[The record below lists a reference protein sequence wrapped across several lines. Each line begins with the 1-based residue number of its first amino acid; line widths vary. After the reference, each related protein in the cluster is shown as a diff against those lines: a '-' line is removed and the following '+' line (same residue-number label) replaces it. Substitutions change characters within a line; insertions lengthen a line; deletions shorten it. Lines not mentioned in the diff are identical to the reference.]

1 MNENS
6 TLNRNLLALGTR
18 FPYSI
23 SEFSH
28 APENHNLEFITSRSG
43 HSVPV
48 LNRNGRPYPMHSRF
62 DPENEGKRIAAKAPQ
77 GFLIAFGLGGGYHL
91 IPLLQ
96 NSNLT
101 GLIIVEKDAALIRQ
115 ILETIDLT
123 QLFLD
128 SRVRLLIDSTPDEL
142 AKTVLDRYLPVLYGN
157 LGSISLRT
165 RWDAEPQ
172 WFASMA
178 ESIKGLSEIL
188 GRDYSVQSRF
198 GRRWFVHTITNIK
211 RSEEVFC
218 ILPPAGKLCITAAG
232 PSLQTQLPRIRQLKK
247 DGTTLLAT
255 DTSLPVLISAGIAP
269 DIVLSIDCQVI
280 SSQHFFK
287 RLPEET
293 ILLLDLASPPIL
305 TRLTDRVLFY
315 SSGHP
320 FSLYINQYF
329 RAFPILDISG
339 GNVTHAAASFADIA
353 GTKEVILLGGDFSYP
368 DGRPY
373 AQGTYI
379 YPYFQSIST
388 RTAGSE
394 SYFWKFIAAGRPE
407 REKTSTGWRWR
418 TKTMDHYRGELES
431 AINTMNYQFISEP
444 GKGVP
449 IHQKKAAPPRHSP
462 IVSIPTVGSAQSGWK
477 DFLTE
482 YQNHLERLP
491 PMTGSLQDYLEGLK
505 PEIRQTLTT
514 LLPAATTFQNGL
526 EDGTAALESARQW
539 TLNRIRRVL
548 SRTNHSHTTPA

>member
-18 FPYSI
+18 CSHPF
-23 SEFSH
+23 SEFPHGSK
-28 APENHNLEFITSRSG
+28 NHNLEFITSRSG
-43 HSVPV
+43 HPVPI
-48 LNRNGRPYPMHSRF
+48 LSRNGRPYPMHSRF
-62 DPENEGKRIAAKAPQ
+62 DPENEGKRIAAEAPR
-77 GFLIAFGLGGGYHL
+77 GFLIAFGMGGGYHL
-91 IPLLQ
+91 VPLLQ
-96 NSNLT
+96 NNNTT

-128 SRVRLLIDSTPDEL
+128 SRVILLVDSTPDEL
-142 AKTVLDRYLPVLYGN
+142 AKIVLDRYLPVLYGN

-172 WFASMA
+172 WFADMA
-178 ESIKGLSEIL
+178 KSVRGLSETL

-198 GRRWFVHTITNIK
+198 GRRWFVHTITNIR

-218 ILPPAGKLCITAAG
+218 MLPPAGKLCITAAG

-247 DGTTLLAT
+247 NGTALLAT

-269 DIVLSIDCQVI
+269 DIVLSIDCQII

-305 TRLTDRVLFY
+305 TRLTDRILFY

-320 FSLYINQYF
+320 FSLYINQFY

-339 GNVTHAAASFADIA
+339 GNVTHAAVSFADIA
-353 GTKEVILLGGDFSYP
+353 GTEEVILLGGDFSYP

-379 YPYFQSIST
+379 YPHFQSIST

-394 SYFWKFIAAGRPE
+394 SYFWKFIAAGQPE
-407 REKTSTGWRWR
+407 REKTGAGWRWR
-418 TKTMDHYRGELES
+418 TKTMDHYREELES
-431 AINTMNYQFISEP
+431 VINTMNCQFLSEP
-444 GKGVP
+444 GNGVP
-449 IHQKKAAPPRHSP
+449 IHQKKAVLPRHSH
-462 IVSIPTVGSAQSGWK
+462 IASIPTVGPVQSGWK
-477 DFLTE
+477 DFLTR

-491 PMTGSLQDYLEGLK
+491 PMRGSRQDYLEGLK
-505 PEIRQTLTT
+505 PEIRQAWTT
-514 LLPAATTFQNGL
+514 LLPAAAAFQNSSK
-526 EDGTAALESARQW
+526 DGTAALESARQW
-539 TLNRIRRVL
+539 TLNRVSRVL